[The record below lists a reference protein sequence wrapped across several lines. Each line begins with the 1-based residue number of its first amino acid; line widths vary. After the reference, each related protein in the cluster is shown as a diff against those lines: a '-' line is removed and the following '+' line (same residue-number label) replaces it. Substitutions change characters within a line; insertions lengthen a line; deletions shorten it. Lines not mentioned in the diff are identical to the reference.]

1 LTQHVWSFQ
10 KILFLKLGGVSE
22 TRIRGEFPE
31 IPGNWKLGGVSET
44 RIRGEFP
51 EKPGNW
57 KLGGVSRARNQLKK
71 PGNP

>member
-22 TRIRGEFPE
+22 
-31 IPGNWKLGGVSET
+31 N